1 MVVTKFCICKYVY
14 LYFNMYFLWVF
25 CHFFFLF
32 TVLSH
37 SGFVLFYVI
46 FIVVVVIVY
55 YYFKYMFSNER
66 VRQGGSESSWENG
79 KCNQCIHCIEK
90 IFSKYFL

>member
-55 YYFKYMFSNER
+55 YYFFITMLRAKNTE
-66 VRQGGSESSWENG
+66 ENG
-79 KCNQCIHCIEK
+79 KGLETLIK
-90 IFSKYFL
+90 A